1 MSDPSSDDESPD
13 AESRRSHG
21 PNGAWVRDWIQ
32 QQRELLERA
41 ARGAT
46 ADETTGT
53 GATAGTAADPWI
65 DLAAT
70 WHRVWAGV
78 QSLGSAATQGFAQ
91 ALQQLPAVGLAREQM
106 LAWREV
112 AAAQAACQKL
122 EADLRVVLVRV
133 QGDALGLL
141 EQRVRERAGAGQQV
155 ASLRELYDLWIECGE
170 RAFAQVAHSEA
181 YCKLQAELGNAVTQ
195 LRARQQAVI
204 EHALRH
210 FDLPTRAELNTV
222 HRQMRELRDRLADCE
237 SRLAA
242 RNEHHDAGGEGK

>member
-1 MSDPSSDDESPD
+1 MSDPPSDDLAD
-13 AESRRSHG
+13 AAQDRRSHG
-21 PNGAWVRDWIQ
+21 ANGAWVRDWIQ
-32 QQRELLERA
+32 QQRDLLERA

-46 ADETTGT
+46 TDETGKP
-53 GATAGTAADPWI
+53 GAAADPWI

-78 QSLGSAATQGFAQ
+78 QSLGNAATQGFAQ
-91 ALQQLPAVGLAREQM
+91 ALLQLPAVGLAREQM

-112 AAAQAACQKL
+112 AAAQVACQKL
-122 EADLRVVLVRV
+122 EAELRVVLTRV
-133 QGDALGLL
+133 QGDALTLL
-141 EQRVRERAGAGQQV
+141 EQRVRERVTAGQQV

-181 YCKLQAELGNAVTQ
+181 YCKLQGELGNAVTH

-222 HRQMRELRDRLADCE
+222 HRQVRELRDRLADCE
-237 SRLAA
+237 ARLAA
-242 RNEHHDAGGEGK
+242 RNDASGEGK